1 MLHKPVDLSEL
12 MRTANRGDA
21 AAYRTLLKAL
31 SSWLRIVVRRR
42 LERINRGPE
51 DVEDIVQETL
61 LAVHLKRHTW
71 SEADPLEPWVRAI
84 AHHKLIDAL
93 RRRGFREHID
103 IDELTDELS
112 VPPDAET
119 NAVGDCHRLLKT
131 LPDKHRKIIE
141 AIAIQGQTARE
152 FANSI
157 GSTEGAVRVA
167 LHRALKSLAK
177 AYRRD
182 EP

>member
-1 MLHKPVDLSEL
+1 MLRKPANLSEL

-21 AAYRTLLKAL
+21 SAYRALLEAL
-31 SSWLRIVVRRR
+31 ASWLRSVIRRR
-42 LERINRGPE
+42 LESMNRGPE

-71 SEADPLEPWVRAI
+71 AENQPLEPWVRAI

-93 RRRGFREHID
+93 RRRGFRDHID
-103 IDELTDELS
+103 IDDLSEELS
-112 VPPDAET
+112 VQPDMQET
-119 NAVGDCHRLLKT
+119 ASNDFQKLLARLS
-131 LPDKHRKIIE
+131 DRQRKIIE
-141 AIAIQGQTARE
+141 AVAIQGLTARE
-152 FANSI
+152 AANQL

-177 AYRRD
+177 AYQRD
-182 EP
+182 DP